1 MMPKTLI
8 YPVFLP
14 MQGCDRRCVYCDQ
27 SKISG
32 AAAPD
37 LPTALAGVAAFILRN
52 PDQAKQIAFY
62 GGSFTA
68 LEQGFRDRWMD
79 AFRQIADEHT
89 SFRCS
94 THPLHVAEP
103 VLDWCR
109 RQRFATLELGIQDF
123 DTAVLRAAGRG
134 YDGPTAQNA
143 AARVKAAG
151 FQLGVQLMPGLPG
164 WSDASLKRNRDVL
177 ARLKPDFLRLYPLIV
192 IQGTP
197 LSEWWSGGA
206 YQPLSLEEATSQCA
220 DYCELATANGIKV
233 IKTGLPSNLDP
244 AEVLAGPWHP
254 AFGELVKAEL
264 LFRRIL
270 ARLPQD
276 GELVL
281 TPSELALLKA
291 HGALYLKK
299 LDKSCQN
306 HIRVQ
311 D

>member
-1 MMPKTLI
+1 MKPKTLI

-37 LPTALAGVAAFILRN
+37 LPTALAGVAAFIQRN
-52 PDQAKQIAFY
+52 PGQAKQIAFY

-68 LEQGFRDRWMD
+68 LDQAFRERWME
-79 AFRQIADEHT
+79 AFHRIADERT
-89 SFRCS
+89 GFRCS

-109 RQRFATLELGIQDF
+109 RQGFATIELGIQDF
-123 DTAVLRAAGRG
+123 DTAVLEATGRG
-134 YDGPTAQNA
+134 YDGSA
-143 AARVKAAG
+143 ALKAAEGVKAAG

-164 WSDASLKRNRDVL
+164 WSTASLDHNRDILVL
-177 ARLKPDFLRLYPLIV
+177 LKPDFLRLYPLIV

-197 LSEWWSGGA
+197 LAEQWRQGA
-206 YQPLSLEEATSQCA
+206 YLPLSLEEATSQCA
-220 DYCELATANGIKV
+220 DYCELASANGITV

-244 AEVLAGPWHP
+244 ADVLAGPWHP

-264 LFRRIL
+264 LYRLIL
-270 ARLPQD
+270 ARFPAG

-281 TPSELALLKA
+281 TASELALLKA